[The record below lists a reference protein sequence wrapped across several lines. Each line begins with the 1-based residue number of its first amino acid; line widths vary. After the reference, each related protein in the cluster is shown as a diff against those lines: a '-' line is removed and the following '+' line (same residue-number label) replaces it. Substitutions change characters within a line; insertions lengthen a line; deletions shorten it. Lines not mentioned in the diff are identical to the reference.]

1 VIRGIL
7 NINKPSG
14 ISSYDVI
21 RIIKRI
27 IKGNAIQPNGKETTQ
42 SGSSCP
48 RRVDSTKIGHAG
60 TLDPM
65 ANGVLLILFN
75 EATKI
80 ASFLTEQKKEYQAE
94 IKLGIKTDTD
104 DITGKVIQ
112 EKEVLK
118 FTPAQIEESLQEFR
132 GEITQIPPAY
142 SALRQQGK
150 RFYDIARE
158 GKPVE
163 PRPRK
168 LTIYTIEL
176 LEANLP
182 YLKIRAIVSKGTY
195 IRSLAR
201 DIGDRLGCGATLQ
214 ALTRTR
220 IGSFSLNDALNIDE
234 LNYDAMINHLLP
246 ILKAMD
252 NLDSVYIKETAE
264 KKLLTGQAIKNSEL
278 FETDLGQL
286 KTSRVKVF
294 NKNHKIMAI
303 ATRHEGFLKP
313 IRLIYADLSSSN

>member
-1 VIRGIL
+1 MRGVL
-7 NINKPSG
+7 NINKRSG

-21 RIIKRI
+21 RIIK
-27 IKGNAIQPNGKETTQ
+27 KCTMQNTAKLKNK
-42 SGSSCP
+42 
-48 RRVDSTKIGHAG
+48 KIMKTGHAG
-60 TLDPM
+60 TLDPL

-80 ASFLTEQKKEYQAE
+80 ASFLTEQKKEYRAE

-132 GEITQIPPAY
+132 GEITQIPPKY
-142 SALRQQGK
+142 SAIQQQGK
-150 RFYDIARE
+150 RLYALARQ

-168 LTIYTIEL
+168 LTIYALEL
-176 LEANLP
+176 LEFNLP
-182 YLKIRAIVSKGTY
+182 FLKIRTIVSKGTY

-201 DIGDRLGCGATLQ
+201 DIGDQLGCGATLQ
-214 ALTRTR
+214 TLTRTR
-220 IGSFSLNDALNIDE
+220 IGNFNLKDALNIDD
-234 LNYDAMINHLLP
+234 LNYDLISNHLCP
-246 ILKAMD
+246 IAKAIN
-252 NLDSVYIKETAE
+252 NLDSVYIKDTVE

-278 FETDLGQL
+278 IETDLDQPKTL
-286 KTSRVKVF
+286 KVKLL
-294 NKNHKIMAI
+294 NKSHTIMAI
-303 ATRHEGFLKP
+303 AIRHNGFLKP
-313 IRLIYADLSSSN
+313 IRLIYADISSTN